1 MIIKNFKQIAT
12 TANKKLALSIVERG
26 ISGALPNSSLEKIV
40 HKNFLQ
46 VERKKI
52 SLEGYGHIY
61 TIAIGKSA
69 DLMTSVVDSLTR
81 VHGGMI
87 VMPDTEIS
95 VIRKKKFAV
104 VRSSHPV
111 PTVKSIFAAKKI
123 TEFLKLLE
131 ATDFVIFL
139 ISGGASSLV
148 SQPDGISL
156 KDKQLVTSLLLRSGA
171 NIREI
176 NCVRKHLSKVK
187 GGRLVGSLGCNAVS
201 LVMSDVVGD
210 DLSVI
215 ASGITYCDKSTF
227 CDAKKVLIKYNLKNL
242 APTSVWT
249 RIILGTKGIIPETP
263 KKPTIQNYIIHTNRN
278 CVDLMKTRAQKL
290 GFVTKAIYSLEG
302 NVDDAA
308 SEILKHVPNS
318 QNFCLVFGGETAV
331 TVKGKGK
338 GGRNQELVL
347 NLLKKLRDREQKITV
362 VSVGTDGIDGNTT
375 AAGAIADSSM
385 PLGHICKYLNGN
397 DSYHYFKK
405 YGGLVFTGSTHTN
418 LMDVGLVLL
427 K

>member
-81 VHGGMI
+81 VHGGII

-176 NCVRKHLSKVK
+176 NCVRKHLS
-187 GGRLVGSLGCNAVS
+187 
-201 LVMSDVVGD
+201 
-210 DLSVI
+210 
-215 ASGITYCDKSTF
+215 
-227 CDAKKVLIKYNLKNL
+227 
-242 APTSVWT
+242 
-249 RIILGTKGIIPETP
+249 
-263 KKPTIQNYIIHTNRN
+263 
-278 CVDLMKTRAQKL
+278 
-290 GFVTKAIYSLEG
+290 
-302 NVDDAA
+302 
-308 SEILKHVPNS
+308 
-318 QNFCLVFGGETAV
+318 
-331 TVKGKGK
+331 
-338 GGRNQELVL
+338 
-347 NLLKKLRDREQKITV
+347 
-362 VSVGTDGIDGNTT
+362 
-375 AAGAIADSSM
+375 
-385 PLGHICKYLNGN
+385 
-397 DSYHYFKK
+397 
-405 YGGLVFTGSTHTN
+405 
-418 LMDVGLVLL
+418 
-427 K
+427 